1 MPLTTAATPTPSTA
15 QEPVQPIGVWLFFIG
30 TAALVVAMAQTVLI
44 PVLGILPAELDTSV
58 ANVQWLLTITL
69 LVAAVAVPF
78 MGRLGDMFGKRR
90 LLLVAVGAL
99 VVGSVLTAVTSNI
112 ALLIVGRGIQGISA
126 AAIPLGISLLST
138 LVPREKAGTSI
149 ATVSAMLGVG
159 GALGLPMAAFIAQYS
174 DFHVLFW
181 ISAGAGLIA
190 FVGIVKF
197 VPEDAERA
205 GGRVDYIGAVLLGAA
220 LVALLLPLSE
230 TSDWGWG
237 SARVIGL
244 LIASAVLFCVFVFT
258 QTRIAQPL
266 VDLVTLRR
274 RPILLTN
281 IASLFFGF
289 ALFGS
294 LIGTASYVQAPEST
308 GYGFGTTIL
317 VGGLAML
324 PSGIAMLLL
333 APISAKISDRIG
345 APRAL
350 AIGGIIV
357 AGGWLMRIVMT
368 DSLWQII
375 LGTTIVGA
383 GTGIGYATMPT
394 IINSHTPNSE
404 LAAAN
409 GLNSLVRSVG
419 SSLASAL
426 GGSLLAASTMSLGG
440 HDIPT
445 LDGYRELFALCAGA
459 AILAALI
466 ALAIPHMPT
475 KDEQRV

>member
-1 MPLTTAATPTPSTA
+1 MTTAPAPAEPDIS
-15 QEPVQPIGVWLFFIG
+15 QESDPPIGVWLFFIG
-30 TAALVVAMAQTVLI
+30 LAALVVAMSQTILI
-44 PVLGILPAELDTSV
+44 PVLGVLPADLDTSV
-58 ANVQWLLTITL
+58 SNVQWLLTVTL

-90 LLLVAVGAL
+90 LLLIAVAAL
-99 VVGSVLTAVTSNI
+99 IIGSVLTAISGNI
-112 ALLIVGRGIQGISA
+112 AVLIVGRGIQGISA
-126 AAIPLGISLLST
+126 AAVPLGISLLST

-149 ATVSAMLGVG
+149 ALVSAMLGVG

-181 ISAGAGLIA
+181 ISAAAGLIA
-190 FVGIVKF
+190 FAGIVKF
-197 VPEDAERA
+197 VPDDTERA
-205 GGRVDYIGAVLLGAA
+205 GGKVDYVGAVLLGGA
-220 LVALLLPLSE
+220 LVALLYPLSQ
-230 TSDWGWG
+230 TAAWGWG
-237 SARVIGL
+237 SVKVIGL
-244 LIASAVLFCVFVFT
+244 LILSLVLFVVFVFA

-308 GYGFGTTIL
+308 GYGFGSTIL

-333 APISAKISDRIG
+333 APVSAKISDRIG

-350 AIGGIIV
+350 AIGGIVV

-394 IINSHTPNSE
+394 IINTHTPHSE

-409 GLNSLVRSVG
+409 GLNALVRSVG

-440 HDIPT
+440 YDIPT

-459 AILAALI
+459 AILAALV

-475 KDEQRV
+475 KDEQKQH

>member
-1 MPLTTAATPTPSTA
+1 
-15 QEPVQPIGVWLFFIG
+15 
-30 TAALVVAMAQTVLI
+30 
-44 PVLGILPAELDTSV
+44 
-58 ANVQWLLTITL
+58 
-69 LVAAVAVPF
+69 
-78 MGRLGDMFGKRR
+78 
-90 LLLVAVGAL
+90 
-99 VVGSVLTAVTSNI
+99 
-112 ALLIVGRGIQGISA
+112 
-126 AAIPLGISLLST
+126 
-138 LVPREKAGTSI
+138 
-149 ATVSAMLGVG
+149 
-159 GALGLPMAAFIAQYS
+159 
-174 DFHVLFW
+174 
-181 ISAGAGLIA
+181 
-190 FVGIVKF
+190 
-197 VPEDAERA
+197 
-205 GGRVDYIGAVLLGAA
+205 
-220 LVALLLPLSE
+220 
-230 TSDWGWG
+230 
-237 SARVIGL
+237 
-244 LIASAVLFCVFVFT
+244 
-258 QTRIAQPL
+258 
-266 VDLVTLRR
+266 
-274 RPILLTN
+274 
-281 IASLFFGF
+281 
-289 ALFGS
+289 
-294 LIGTASYVQAPEST
+294 
-308 GYGFGTTIL
+308 
-317 VGGLAML
+317 ML

>member
-1 MPLTTAATPTPSTA
+1 MTTASTPASSTA
-15 QEPVQPIGVWLFFIG
+15 QEPEQPIGVWLFFIG
-30 TAALVVAMAQTVLI
+30 TAALVVAMAQTILI
-44 PVLGILPAELDTSV
+44 PVLGTLPAELDTSV

-99 VVGSVLTAVTSNI
+99 IIGSVMTAVTSNI
-112 ALLIVGRGIQGISA
+112 ALLILGRGIQGISA
-126 AAIPLGISLLST
+126 AAVPLGISLLST

-181 ISAGAGLIA
+181 IVAAAGLIA
-190 FVGIVKF
+190 FIGIVKF
-197 VPEDAERA
+197 VPEDTDRA

-230 TSDWGWG
+230 TSDWGW
-237 SARVIGL
+237 SSFKVIGL
-244 LIASAVLFCVFVFT
+244 LISSAVLFCVFVFT

-308 GYGFGTTIL
+308 GYGFGSTIL

-333 APISAKISDRIG
+333 APISAKISERIG

-350 AIGGIIV
+350 AVGGIVV
-357 AGGWLMRIVMT
+357 AAGWLMRIVMT
-368 DSLWQII
+368 DSLWQVI

-394 IINSHTPNSE
+394 IINTHTPNSE

-440 HDIPT
+440 YEIPT
-445 LDGYRELFALCAGA
+445 LDGYRELFGLCAGA

-475 KDEQRV
+475 KDEQKS

>member
-1 MPLTTAATPTPSTA
+1 MTTAAMPTASTA
-15 QEPVQPIGVWLFFIG
+15 QEPEPRVGVWLFFIG
-30 TAALVVAMAQTVLI
+30 VAALVVAMAQTVLI

-90 LLLVAVGAL
+90 LLLIAVGAL
-99 VVGSVLTAVTSNI
+99 VVGSLLTAVTSNI

-181 ISAGAGLIA
+181 ISAAAGLIA

-197 VPEDAERA
+197 VPEDPDRA

-230 TSDWGWG
+230 TADWGWG
-237 SARVIGL
+237 SFKVIGL
-244 LIASAVLFCVFVFT
+244 LILSAVLFVVFVFT

-308 GYGFGTTIL
+308 GYGFGSTIL

-333 APISAKISDRIG
+333 APVSAKISDRIG

-394 IINSHTPNSE
+394 IINAHTPNSE

-440 HDIPT
+440 SEIPT

-475 KDEQRV
+475 KAEQKR